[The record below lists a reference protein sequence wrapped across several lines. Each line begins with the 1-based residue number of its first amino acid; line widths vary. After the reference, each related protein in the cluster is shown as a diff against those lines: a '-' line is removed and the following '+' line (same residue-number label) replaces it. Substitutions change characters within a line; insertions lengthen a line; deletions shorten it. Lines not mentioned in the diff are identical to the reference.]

1 MISLLKI
8 ISEIKTTS
16 LLYIDNSNIH
26 GKGLFISKP
35 ILKNTK
41 IQKIADFSQYKNNPD
56 NVLNK
61 YGEMINHSLTPNI
74 NVDKNGY
81 LYSLRNI
88 KANEELTANYKNLIQ
103 PYFDINTNFELEE
116 LKINN
121 PTKFNLLVDDF
132 DNPEDE
138 LPWVDFNKVERLLKE
153 LKINKPAFKFKSNYQ
168 LKDFL
173 EKNPTIKEEIIKKS
187 IKKVAENEDNWDYVE
202 KGWMRQPIEQYTE
215 FNHDD
220 DLMIDDEEDDRLY
233 ISIDFKKGW
242 VESTFP
248 LWNDS
253 IQIPGNT
260 LYIAYY

>member
-116 LKINN
+116 LKIN
-121 PTKFNLLVDDF
+121 
-132 DNPEDE
+132 
-138 LPWVDFNKVERLLKE
+138 
-153 LKINKPAFKFKSNYQ
+153 KPAFKFKSNYQ

>member
-116 LKINN
+116 LKINK
-121 PTKFNLLVDDF
+121 PT
-132 DNPEDE
+132 
-138 LPWVDFNKVERLLKE
+138 
-153 LKINKPAFKFKSNYQ
+153 FKFKSNYQ

-260 LYIAYY
+260 LYNP